1 MLRYR
6 GKYRVVC
13 EMDLSTNKACEFT
26 FIPCKVK
33 KGSNIYRNSD
43 TELFAYISSVI
54 IGSRLLKEHPDLFR
68 LFLQS
73 DCEIILSF
81 DESRMTEAIKVLKAW
96 TFGKNIP
103 PSSKKN
109 RKFQNVERKS
119 NQHR

>member
-1 MLRYR
+1 MLSYR
-6 GKYRVVC
+6 GIYRVVT
-13 EMDLSTNKACEFT
+13 EMDLNTNKACEFT

-33 KGSNIYRNSD
+33 KGSNIYRNDSA
-43 TELFAYISSVI
+43 ELFAYIPSVV
-54 IGSRLLKEHPDLFR
+54 IGNRLLKEFTDLFR

-81 DESRMTEAIKVLKAW
+81 DESRMTEATQALRAW

-109 RKFQNVERKS
+109 RKFQSVERKS
-119 NQHR
+119 K